1 MALLTLLQ
9 ADIDEVIK
17 QLQVLTGLKF
27 DNYLYNFIE
36 KRIIY
41 RIQNLKLNSHV
52 EYLKYLKSNPK
63 EIEEFLERFTI
74 NHTYF
79 FRDLDVFKALENYFK
94 NYKTK
99 SKIRVWS
106 AACATGDEAYTV
118 ALILD
123 KLSKQTKNFPD
134 FKVIASDIDSKA
146 INVAEKGKYSEFSLH
161 NTPDE
166 YTQAYFKRKET
177 NYGPE
182 FKLDENLMNKVEFIE
197 EDITI
202 SHKKKTKY
210 DVVLCRN
217 FMIYLNNN
225 ARNEL
230 LRIIESKLIN
240 GGLLILGLS
249 ESLLKVK
256 SSFKPIDIKHR
267 FYIKRSS
274 NLIESHKKQIEEL
287 IKKTKIQKPIFIEK
301 NLINFDEIELK
312 NNINKTTLKIEEEKL
327 NDQIKELPI
336 EEQRKTIEKRA
347 HGLIKRELIIQE
359 REKIL
364 SKNLSYLEKSE
375 KDLSK
380 KSKNIEDLLLIIKEQ
395 EEELNLFMKNMESFS
410 NQLEE
415 KENLL
420 NYKEKQINHQFSQIG
435 YYTNQLLQK
444 EKTHPEED
452 HKQLD
457 DYSLEVVDEKRIDRI
472 INPNKDLELT
482 IPLGYYGVLNLHIQN
497 ETTTKF
503 GVNSLGAGIV
513 LLLKDDSNKIYA
525 FSHSRFPNSSASK
538 QGYHLVSPHSFI
550 DTSVKSLLN
559 TMLYHGAEKNNIK
572 AIIIGGARLFND
584 FDLTFQEN
592 IDSIKRE
599 LKKNSILTEIE
610 DLGGLSERAVKYD
623 VINNS
628 LYVKKAWE
636 FEFRKVN

>member
-1 MALLTLLQ
+1 LALLELQ
-9 ADIDEVIK
+9 QEDINEVIK
-17 QLQVLTGLKF
+17 QLQALTGLKF
-27 DNYLYNFIE
+27 DNYLYNFVE

-41 RIQNLKLNSHV
+41 RIQNLNLNSHE

-63 EIEEFLERFTI
+63 EIEKFLERFTI

-106 AACATGDEAYTV
+106 AACATGDEAYSV

-123 KLSKQTKNFPD
+123 KLSKRVKNFSD
-134 FKVIASDIDSKA
+134 FKVIASDIDKRA
-146 INVAEKGKYSEFSLH
+146 IEVAKKGKYSEFSLH
-161 NTPDE
+161 TTPDE
-166 YTQAYFKRKET
+166 YIQEYFIRKET
-177 NYGPE
+177 PYSPE
-182 FKLDENLMNKVEFIE
+182 FKLDEALMSKVEFIE
-197 EDITI
+197 EDVTI
-202 SHKKKTKY
+202 GHKKKIKY

-217 FMIYLNNN
+217 FMIYLNKK

-230 LRIIESKLIN
+230 LRIIESKMIN

-249 ESLLKVK
+249 ESLTGVK
-256 SSFKPIDIKHR
+256 SSFKPIDINHR

-274 NLIESHKKQIEEL
+274 NFIESNKKQIEKL
-287 IKKTKIQKPIFIEK
+287 IKKTRIHKPIFIEN
-301 NLINFDEIELK
+301 NLTNFDDLELK
-312 NNINKTTLKIEEEKL
+312 NNINKTTLKFEEEKL
-327 NDQIKELPI
+327 NKQIKYKSVED
-336 EEQRKTIEKRA
+336 QRKIIEKRA

-359 REKIL
+359 QEKIL
-364 SKNLSYLEKSE
+364 VKNLSYLKKRE
-375 KDLSK
+375 KDLLN
-380 KSKNIEDLLLIIKEQ
+380 KSKYMEKLLQFIKEQ
-395 EEELNLFMKNMESFS
+395 EKELNLFIKNMEFFS

-420 NYKEKQINHQFSQIG
+420 NHKEKQINHQFNQIG

-444 EKTHPEED
+444 EKTLPKKE
-452 HKQLD
+452 HKHID

-497 ETTTKF
+497 EVATKF

-513 LLLKDDSNKIYA
+513 LILRDDSNKIYA

-559 TMLYHGAEKNNIK
+559 TMLYHGAEKNDIK

-610 DLGGLSERAVKYD
+610 DLGGLSEKAVKYD

-628 LYVKKAWE
+628 LYVKRAWE
-636 FEFRKVN
+636 IEFRKIN